1 MQKKEDLRVHRTK
14 KALADTFMQMLE
26 KKPLDEI
33 TINDLC
39 DQAGIRRATF
49 YKHYSDK
56 FDFITS
62 YISFLRD
69 TFDRNYPKSSNQIT
83 AVEYYVDYAKQL
95 VVYINDHSVAIDNL
109 LQSNMFPLVMAII
122 IEQNYIDTCN
132 RLRMSVQN
140 GMKLSASVEIVA
152 SMCAG
157 GVAETVYQWLKR
169 GRDISPNELANQIGA
184 VVSAALSVSA

>member
-69 TFDRNYPKSSNQIT
+69 KFDRNYPKSSNQIT